1 MILINGADIVSA
13 DISKNIL
20 LVIDA
25 KNERITMLKYFYL
38 ISLLFC
44 FFSCGN
50 HVKKEFSEGLL
61 CRCIV
66 FPTGTLCDTYQINV
80 YEDGTI
86 CTFFGLRSE
95 DFDSLARCG
104 KVMKEHVFEKVETKK
119 TSKLQY
125 GSIEQL
131 NKYLSAINENRCF
144 HSNALNWKDSWCVV
158 IETGTSV
165 SLHNIGDFDNNNIE
179 FIYEMLKKN
188 SPIIVDVH
196 GWS

>member
-1 MILINGADIVSA
+1 MI
-13 DISKNIL
+13 
-20 LVIDA
+20 
-25 KNERITMLKYFYL
+25 
-38 ISLLFC
+38 
-44 FFSCGN
+44 
-50 HVKKEFSEGLL
+50 
-61 CRCIV
+61 
-66 FPTGTLCDTYQINV
+66 
-80 YEDGTI
+80 
-86 CTFFGLRSE
+86 
-95 DFDSLARCG
+95 
-104 KVMKEHVFEKVETKK
+104 EHVFEKVETKK

-188 SPIIVDVH
+188 TPIIVDVH